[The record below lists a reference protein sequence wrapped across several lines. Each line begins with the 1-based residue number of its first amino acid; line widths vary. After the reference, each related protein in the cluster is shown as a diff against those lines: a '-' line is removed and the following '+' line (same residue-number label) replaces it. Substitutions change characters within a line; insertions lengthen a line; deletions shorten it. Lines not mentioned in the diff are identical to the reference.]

1 MFSHSAVSDSLRPHG
16 LQPIRLLCPWNS
28 LGKNTGVGSHFLL
41 PGIFLIQGSNLH
53 LLQWQA
59 DSLPLRHHQE
69 SSFLVAQRVKNPSAV
84 QETRVPSQVGKI
96 PWRRKWQPTPVS
108 LLEKSHGQRSLV
120 G

>member
-1 MFSHSAVSDSLRPHG
+1 MFGHSAVSDSLRPHG

-69 SSFLVAQRVKNPSAV
+69 SSFLVAQRVKNPPAV
-84 QETRVPSQVGKI
+84 QETRV
-96 PWRRKWQPTPVS
+96 QPLGWED
-108 LLEKSHGQRSLV
+108 LLEKEMATLATHSSILA
-120 G
+120 